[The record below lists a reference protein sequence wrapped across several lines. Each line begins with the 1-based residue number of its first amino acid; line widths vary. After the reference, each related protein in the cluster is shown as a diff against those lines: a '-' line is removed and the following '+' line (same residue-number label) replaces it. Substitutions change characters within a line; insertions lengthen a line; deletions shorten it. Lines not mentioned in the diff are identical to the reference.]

1 VHGFSAAA
9 AEVVGSRM
17 RPEPF
22 LLDRWLEQKQ
32 AVNGANAIDLASSTG
47 PTMTLWTL
55 LEVAGELG
63 FLDELRSTRLVY
75 APADGTQELREAI
88 ADFEG
93 TTAENVLVCTGAS
106 EALTIILVCAAGS
119 RANIVCSDPDFP
131 AITALAHSLG
141 IEVRHYRLSR
151 DRGFQLD
158 VEAVTSLVDAN
169 TRLLLIISP
178 HNPTGAVVP
187 DTTRASLHDF
197 CAARSL
203 PFVCDQVYHPVYH
216 AIGTL
221 PAGRSAS
228 TLPAATVIGDCSKAL
243 SLSGLRIGWIIEP
256 DRSRREGFVDAR
268 AYITIS
274 STALGER
281 LATLAL
287 RNHERIL
294 SWARRE
300 TSGSLEL
307 LDGFFHEHADRFGWV
322 RPAGG
327 YTAFPWLLRQ
337 GCATRFCRWLLE
349 ERGILVAPG
358 ECFRHPSHFRMGFG
372 AGTARVACGIERLDR
387 AVRDYFR

>member
-1 VHGFSAAA
+1 MRGSSAAA
-9 AEVVGSRM
+9 AEVASSRM

-22 LLDRWLEQKQ
+22 LLDRWLEQKHG
-32 AVNGANAIDLASSTG
+32 VNGANAIDLASSTG
-47 PTMTLWTL
+47 PAMTLWEL
-55 LEVAGELG
+55 LEVAGAPG

-75 APADGTQELREAI
+75 APADGAQELREAI

-93 TTAENVLVCTGAS
+93 TTADNVLVCTGAA
-106 EALTIILVCAAGS
+106 EALTIMLVCAAGS
-119 RANIVCSDPDFP
+119 RANIVCPDPDFP
-131 AITALAHSLG
+131 AITALARSLG

-158 VEAVTSLVDAN
+158 VEAATSLVDAN

-187 DTTRASLHDF
+187 DGARAALHDF
-197 CAARSL
+197 CAARNLS
-203 PFVCDQVYHPVYH
+203 FVCDQVYHPVYH
-216 AIGTL
+216 TAGTV
-221 PAGRSAS
+221 PPGCSAS
-228 TLPAATVIGDCSKAL
+228 ALPAATVIGDCSKAL

-268 AYITIS
+268 AYISIS

-287 RNHERIL
+287 RHRERIL

-307 LDGFFHEHADRFGWV
+307 LDGFFHEHADHFGWV

-327 YTAFPWLLRQ
+327 YTAFPWLLRES
-337 GCATRFCRWLLE
+337 CATPFCHWLLRD
-349 ERGILVAPG
+349 RGIMVAPG

-372 AGTARVACGIERLDR
+372 AGAARVACGIERLDA